1 MHIGRKLLKLAS
13 GCGARSFFVVGTG
26 KNVGK
31 TVTMRAVYQAA
42 YEDGLRVGLAS
53 VGFDGEAVD
62 QLAIW
67 RKPRLLLRPGTI
79 VATARKA
86 LPRSPASEILA
97 FSRLRSAAGPLVYAR
112 AASSAF
118 YELIGPPTASGVREV
133 LDELLA
139 RSELAIVDGA
149 VDRVAALAGGD
160 DAIVVACG
168 AAAANSVQ
176 QAADDVGALVQRLRV
191 PRYDPNDAAI
201 FIEGALTPTQIAA
214 FIAIHERRQIVVR
227 DPTQIAL
234 RGRAASQAFAQLRVH
249 CERPLGVIA
258 VTVASIGPERS
269 FEPKSFAQAV
279 WAATGLPTFDVY
291 AGTQAA

>member
-1 MHIGRKLLKLAS
+1 MHVGRKILELAI
-13 GCGARSFFVVGTG
+13 GCGARSLFVVGTG

-42 YEDGLRVGLAS
+42 YDDGLRVGLAS

-67 RKPRLLLRPGTI
+67 PKPRLLLRRGTI
-79 VATARKA
+79 VATARKV

-97 FSRLRSAAGPLVYAR
+97 LSRLQSAAGRLVYAR
-112 AASSAF
+112 AESSAF

-133 LDELLA
+133 LDELLV
-139 RSELAIVDGA
+139 RCELAIVDGA
-149 VDRVAALAGGD
+149 IDRVAALAGGD

-168 AAAANSVQ
+168 AAAANTVA
-176 QAADDVGALVQRLRV
+176 QAADDAGALVQRLCV
-191 PRYDPNDAAI
+191 PRFDPDSASV
-201 FIEGALTPTQIAA
+201 FIKGALTPTQVAA
-214 FIAIHERRQIVVR
+214 FIAVHERRQIVVR

-234 RGRAASQAFAQLRVH
+234 HGKAASQAFAQLRVR
-249 CERPLGVIA
+249 CERPLEVIA
-258 VTVASIGPERS
+258 VTTASIGPERS
-269 FEPKSFAQAV
+269 FEPQSFARAV
-279 WAATGLPTFDVY
+279 AVATGLPTFDVY